1 MSDVND
7 DDTLNEFDYSE
18 EELAE
23 LAKLNEINDDSDEL
37 KTEPNPEDDVTLVP
51 KKELDDPEDLEL
63 GDDFVNDLLTPGDT
77 KTEPAPAKQPDPEP
91 EIEPEPAP
99 DFDDQLEESNQR
111 VQEAQGNIDDTFSK
125 LKELAEQ
132 YDDGE
137 ISQGKYDVKRL
148 ELERE
153 LRRHETV
160 LDKAEQAHEA
170 LEGEANNQLGAYQE
184 SRRNAWRNELVD
196 FLEDPANAVIAN
208 NQHVAEQ
215 FDALLQSMGQSGV
228 FEGLNNQQVL
238 QSVRNQLSFR
248 VPELSKTTYSPQTAK
263 EKPAKPT
270 QKANIP
276 ASLSQMSAQEM
287 PADDPFAYIRKLSG
301 VAYEQALSKL
311 TPEQND
317 AYFFG

>member
-7 DDTLNEFDYSE
+7 DTLNEFEYSE

-23 LAKLNEINDDSDEL
+23 LAKLNELNDDSDEL
-37 KTEPNPEDDVTLVP
+37 TPVPAEEETAIVPGGDSEELELDDDFVDDLLNPGEVKTEPE
-51 KKELDDPEDLEL
+51 
-63 GDDFVNDLLTPGDT
+63 
-77 KTEPAPAKQPDPEP
+77 PAKQPDPEPTPEP

-153 LRRHETV
+153 LRRHEAV

-184 SRRNAWRNELVD
+184 SRRNVWRNDLVG

-228 FEGLNNQQVL
+228 FEGLSNQQVL

-248 VPELSKTTYSPQTAK
+248 VPELSKTEYAPQATKAK
-263 EKPAKPT
+263 PPKPT
-270 QKANIP
+270 QKADIP
-276 ASLSQMSAQEM
+276 ASLSQMNAQEM